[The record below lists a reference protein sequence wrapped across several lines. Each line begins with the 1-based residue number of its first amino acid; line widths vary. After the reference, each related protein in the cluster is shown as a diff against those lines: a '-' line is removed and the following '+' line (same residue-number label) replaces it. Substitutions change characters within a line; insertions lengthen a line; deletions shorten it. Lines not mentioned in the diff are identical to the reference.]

1 MKDPRVSAGGG
12 YWGQPVW
19 LILFLSA
26 AWLSLPAPP
35 SSSPDAPRTVRG
47 ACVNDCDT
55 ATDLSSAVIS
65 VSHSSSS
72 VLWSPPWLCKGTYP
86 WGHSPLEKGSSR
98 TKYFFLHC
106 PSGRSPCNTYLCTG
120 IATCSTVLCC
130 RDDSHPYATLPST
143 LNLYGVTGN
152 FCLPLHF
159 ARPVTLTSCRVF
171 GSLTDA
177 LCAVCSPPLTRS
189 PRDLPWA
196 PINCL
201 LKEGA
206 APERADP
213 SVSTTGWK
221 EAKADDGT
229 GELQLRM

>member
-1 MKDPRVSAGGG
+1 
-12 YWGQPVW
+12 
-19 LILFLSA
+19 
-26 AWLSLPAPP
+26 
-35 SSSPDAPRTVRG
+35 
-47 ACVNDCDT
+47 
-55 ATDLSSAVIS
+55 
-65 VSHSSSS
+65 
-72 VLWSPPWLCKGTYP
+72 
-86 WGHSPLEKGSSR
+86 
-98 TKYFFLHC
+98 
-106 PSGRSPCNTYLCTG
+106 
-120 IATCSTVLCC
+120 
-130 RDDSHPYATLPST
+130 
-143 LNLYGVTGN
+143 
-152 FCLPLHF
+152 
-159 ARPVTLTSCRVF
+159 
-171 GSLTDA
+171 